1 MGTPIPLGRFK
12 LLKLNLRGPF
22 TWFIFGKG
30 LLLEE
35 DQSRRGPADGN
46 NNTILHRT
54 HRETSLCVAGLCG
67 FRRNS
72 LYRVYHGMS
81 VLCLGCCPFAKEV
94 SRLRLATLLPY

>member
-35 DQSRRGPADGN
+35 DQSRRGAADGN
-46 NNTILHRT
+46 NNTILRRT

-67 FRRNS
+67 FLRNS
-72 LYRVYHGMS
+72 LCRVYHGIS
-81 VLCLGCCPFAKEV
+81 VLCLGCCTFAKEV
-94 SRLRLATLLPY
+94 PS